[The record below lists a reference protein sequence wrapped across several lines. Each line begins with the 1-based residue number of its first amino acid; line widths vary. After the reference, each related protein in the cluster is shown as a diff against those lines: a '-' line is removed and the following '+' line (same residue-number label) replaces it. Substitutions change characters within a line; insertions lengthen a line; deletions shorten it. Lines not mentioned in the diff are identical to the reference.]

1 MKNISLKVL
10 TLMAVLTTAGLVPA
24 ETGDREAT
32 LNQIASYRQW
42 TRVNDKPVEV
52 RASSETV
59 SPGKI
64 DLSSIDM
71 SSIGT

>member
-24 ETGDREAT
+24 ETGDREA

-71 SSIGT
+71 SSIAS